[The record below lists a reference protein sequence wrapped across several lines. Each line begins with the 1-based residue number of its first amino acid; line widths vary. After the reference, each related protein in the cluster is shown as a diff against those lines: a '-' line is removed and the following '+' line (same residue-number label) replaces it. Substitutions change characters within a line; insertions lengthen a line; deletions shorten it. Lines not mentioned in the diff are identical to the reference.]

1 MLLPEWPTSGNVCM
15 HTLDTE
21 TETDWDGNGLNE
33 LKRKLKLKLAGLAE
47 TDWTVHR
54 PPHCNTTKC

>member
-15 HTLDTE
+15 HTSDTE
-21 TETDWDGNGLNE
+21 TETDWDGNRLNE

-47 TDWTVHR
+47 TD
-54 PPHCNTTKC
+54 